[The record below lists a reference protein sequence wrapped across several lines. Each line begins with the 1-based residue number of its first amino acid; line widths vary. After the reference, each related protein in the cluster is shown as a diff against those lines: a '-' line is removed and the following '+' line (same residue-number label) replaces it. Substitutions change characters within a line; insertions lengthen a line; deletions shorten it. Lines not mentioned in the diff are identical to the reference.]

1 MTGIVTIGQ
10 NEEGPHVDALL
21 SLAERL
27 GVLVER
33 VPDGAAQPVKVRPA
47 PPRPFR
53 KLGYAGRSH
62 HTKGGRE

>member
-33 VPDGAAQPVKVRPA
+33 VPDGAARPVKVRPA
-47 PPRPFR
+47 LPRPFR

-62 HTKGGRE
+62 HTKRGRE